1 MNSDHTMSDNIV
13 GAALQSLQKSK
24 EEEAAKKV
32 VSGEDITSLNK
43 LLQWSAA
50 NTTSSTENPSEG
62 RQKAVTK
69 TPEQLRTDKEWLD
82 AAFPDMFAEVRKLIE
97 LIQDDSLGVDQTIDA
112 LEGLEEYFIDL
123 NYAINIEKLGAV
135 KPLLYHA
142 ESDEPEIRAAAVW
155 VIGSSMRD
163 LPEVKDIFMR
173 KDVHRLLADR
183 LQDDDATVRAK
194 AVMASSAL
202 LRYSSK
208 EIQDKF
214 KEAGGTTT
222 LKHLLSDKNVNVRR
236 RARFFLQHAPTT
248 GTAGF
253 VHELLHDRNAIA
265 ALSESITDLDV
276 DDVADVEAAIGAMD
290 VLISTDPQGLLIVA
304 PELPGVIDEL
314 RRRCSDGDLIEQLS
328 RLSREIA

>member
-1 MNSDHTMSDNIV
+1 MNSDHTMNDNIV

-32 VSGEDITSLNK
+32 MSGEDITSLNK

-50 NTTSSTENPSEG
+50 NTTGSAENTSDG
-62 RQKAVTK
+62 RQKAISK
-69 TPEQLRTDKEWLD
+69 TPEQLRADKEWLD
-82 AAFPDMFAEVRKLIE
+82 AAFPDMYAEVRKLIE
-97 LIQDDSLGVDQTIDA
+97 LIEDDSLGDDQTIHA
-112 LEGLEEYFIDL
+112 LEGLQEYFIDL
-123 NYAINIEKLGAV
+123 NYAVNIEKLGAV

-142 ESDEPEIRAAAVW
+142 ESDVPEIRTAALW

-173 KDVHRLLADR
+173 KDVHRLLSHR
-183 LQDDDATVRAK
+183 LQDDDAIVRAK

-202 LRYSSK
+202 LRHSSK

-214 KEAGGTTT
+214 KEAGGTAT
-222 LKHLLSDKNVNVRR
+222 LKHLLADKNANVRR
-236 RARFFLQHAPTT
+236 RARFFLQHAPAT
-248 GTAGF
+248 GTPEF
-253 VHELLHDRNAIA
+253 VDELLHDRNAIA

-276 DDVADVEAAIGAMD
+276 DDVGDVEAAIGALD
-290 VLISTDPQGLLIVA
+290 VLISTDRQGLLMVA

-314 RRRCSDGDLIEQLS
+314 RRRCSDGDLVDQLS